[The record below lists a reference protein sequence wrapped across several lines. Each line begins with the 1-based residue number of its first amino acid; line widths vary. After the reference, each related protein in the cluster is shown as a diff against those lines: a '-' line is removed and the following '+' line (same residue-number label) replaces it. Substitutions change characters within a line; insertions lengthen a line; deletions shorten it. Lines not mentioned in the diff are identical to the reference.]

1 MIVFNV
7 SDMTCGHCVGGITK
21 ALQGVDPKASVK
33 VDLSTHRVEIRN
45 ASITAEAFAQAI
57 RDEGYT
63 PLQLT
68 DS

>member
-33 VDLSTHRVEIRN
+33 VDLSTHRVEIRD
-45 ASITAEAFAQAI
+45 ASLSAQAFAQAI

-63 PLQLT
+63 PLQQT
-68 DS
+68 AS

>member
-21 ALQGVDPKASVK
+21 ALLGVDPNASVN
-33 VDLSTHRVEIRN
+33 VDLSTHRVEIHDAT
-45 ASITAEAFAQAI
+45 ASAQAFAQAI

-63 PLQLT
+63 PLQHT
-68 DS
+68 AA

>member
-21 ALQGVDPKASVK
+21 ALQGVDPKASVT
-33 VDLSTHRVEIRN
+33 VELSTHRVEIRD
-45 ASITAEAFAQAI
+45 ASISAEAFAQAI

-63 PLQLT
+63 PLQQT
-68 DS
+68 VS